1 MRNAFTNEEC
11 AATIGRWLVRLFV
24 LGGALLFFHQPL
36 LAQQCTPFS
45 VPQQRFGFNFNLD
58 HGQTIEQFD
67 VAQLD
72 SDWYLDYTFQD
83 TPKQPANL
91 RFAQVIRANIWQ
103 NQNYTA
109 TVSSAVSHNRGALW
123 ILGNEPDRYGQDGL
137 LPEEFA
143 AFYHDLYSVIKG
155 VDATSQ
161 VAVGAIIQATP
172 LRLHY
177 LSLVLEAYQSRY
189 GQPLPTDVWT
199 IHAFVLR
206 ECNTAGCWGASIP
219 PGMEAFSNE
228 GMLYEVEDHGK
239 IEIVQEHVTNFR
251 QWMANHGYQNKPL
264 LITEYGILFPPNLG
278 YPYITVRHFMEDS
291 FDLFLNSKDSQ
302 IGYAA
307 DDGRLVQAWSWFS
320 LNTPPYD
327 PATQIG
333 FNGNLFDPVNKTITP
348 LGQDFANYVN
358 ALPASGIDLG
368 IRQASIQPALQVLTA
383 TQPIS
388 VSLNVRNQG
397 PQRAK
402 EIVVDVRLQTPGSVQ
417 STLLESRS
425 FVNLAAGCADQLQ
438 WSLDLRS
445 HLTQIGEY
453 RLTFVVR
460 SEGTIQELNG
470 IDNQATQWLLVWPTA
485 EIESVYLPVVQR

>member
-1 MRNAFTNEEC
+1 M
-11 AATIGRWLVRLFV
+11 GRWLVRVLV
-24 LGGALLFFHQPL
+24 LGGALLFFHRPL

-45 VPQQRFGFNFNLD
+45 VPQQRFGFNFTLD
-58 HGQTIEQFD
+58 NGQTIDQFD

-83 TPKQPANL
+83 TPKQPTGL

-103 NQNYTA
+103 SQSYTA
-109 TVSSAVSHNRGALW
+109 SVSSAVSHNPGALW

-143 AFYHDLYSVIKG
+143 AFYHDLYSLIKQ

-177 LSLVLEAYQSRY
+177 LSLMLDAYQSRY
-189 GQPLPTDVWT
+189 GQPLPTDIWT

-206 ECNTAGCWGASIP
+206 ECGEAGCWGASIP

-228 GMLYEVEDHGK
+228 GILYEVEDHGK
-239 IEIVQEHVTNFR
+239 VEIVQEHVKAFR
-251 QWMANHGYQNKPL
+251 NWMANHGYQDKPL
-264 LITEYGILFPPNLG
+264 LITEYGILLPPIFGFP
-278 YPYITVRHFMEDS
+278 YRTVLHFMQDS
-291 FDLFLNSKDSQ
+291 FDFFLNSKDSQ

-307 DDGRLVQAWSWFS
+307 DEGRLVQAWSWFS

-327 PATQIG
+327 PNTQSG
-333 FNGNLFDPVNKTITP
+333 FNGNLFDPVSKALTP

-368 IRQASIQPALQVLTA
+368 IRQASIQPALQILTA
-383 TQPIS
+383 TQPVT
-388 VSLNVRNQG
+388 VSLNLRNQG

-402 EIVVDVRLQTPGSVQ
+402 QIAVDVRIQTPGSAQ

-425 FVNLAAGCADQLQ
+425 FVNLAAGCGDQLQ
-438 WSLDLRS
+438 WTLDLS
-445 HLTQIGEY
+445 SYLLQTGDYKLIFE
-453 RLTFVVR
+453 VR
-460 SEGTIQELNG
+460 SEGQIQELNAK
-470 IDNQATQWLLVWPTA
+470 DNQAIQTLSVWSTA
-485 EIESVYLPVVQR
+485 EIQTTYLPVLQR